1 MLPPRGHLPHSLF
14 PLRGG
19 AGRGGRQWCECVP
32 ASDPGVANCN
42 TFLTSCQLARGRTLN
57 YLDRQAPARL
67 IEMNLYEL
75 INADIDLPRCRGRAP
90 PR

>member
-1 MLPPRGHLPHSLF
+1 MTVLPPRRDLPHSLV
-14 PLRGG
+14 LLSG
-19 AGRGGRQWCECVP
+19 AGRGGRQWCACVP

-67 IEMNLYEL
+67 MEMHS
-75 INADIDLPRCRGRAP
+75 
-90 PR
+90 